1 MRIRSLTDS
10 SGSKIFLT
18 DFIILVGSSNVGKSQ
33 TLKDIRSILSY
44 TDPETVV
51 VHELEIE
58 KPESFENTATI
69 VFLHRSFAS
78 LLR

>member
-1 MRIRSLTDS
+1 MRIRSLTDK
-10 SGSKIFLT
+10 SGIKIILT
-18 DFIILVGSSNVGKSQ
+18 DFTILVGSNNVGKSQ

-58 KPESFENTATI
+58 KPESFD
-69 VFLHRSFAS
+69 FLTSKVCLKQSDSAGR
-78 LLR
+78 R